1 MPSTPPRR
9 RRLPRL
15 TTPLAIALVFALTIT
30 ALKRVE
36 ASETAEKPA
45 PLLTVL
51 TSAESETQAM
61 ALVLSNQVAGK
72 GGRVDLLLCGP
83 AGDLA
88 LATAPEAATQTIT
101 PTGMTVRSLLEGLLA
116 KGATVEVCAIY
127 LPNRTLEA
135 DALMPGVGVAKP
147 PMVAAKMADP
157 AFKLFTF

>member
-1 MPSTPPRR
+1 MRFAIPRR
-9 RRLPRL
+9 RMAAASAAALL
-15 TTPLAIALVFALTIT
+15 ASLLVVLAIPLPESA
-30 ALKRVE
+30 R
-36 ASETAEKPA
+36 ASEPA
-45 PLLTVL
+45 ALLTVL
-51 TSAESETQAM
+51 TAADSETQAM

-83 AGDLA
+83 AGDIA
-88 LATAPEAATQTIT
+88 LGTAPEAATETVT
-101 PTGMTVRSLLEGLLA
+101 PTGMTVRSLLEGLMA

-147 PMVAAKMADP
+147 PMVAAKMTDP